1 MKISQALTFVSL
13 ATLAFAGR
21 SSICAADVTPASVST
36 PVSTS
41 VSTSASTRANAAATI
56 SASALHTGVHPRA
69 HHHRLHVRRARRSE
83 LRAAPAHA
91 PAPTTIPSPV
101 PTMPKRRP
109 AGSRAALPHVTNK
122 PPRSQPRGGAPY
134 ALGPASPSLGQGL
147 DRVPMPTQHNELV
160 SNPSLG
166 LLRGRSPPRGDPLSA
181 TSLPRSRATLPT
193 SRAPRNPIHIVSEPA
208 SLRRFASGHA
218 GNSPEAATDSLGPF
232 VFHRSPSHVTPPT
245 VPSRAGRPG
254 SHLPLW
260 RCFT

>member
-1 MKISQALTFVSL
+1 MKISQALTFASL

-21 SSICAADVTPASVST
+21 PIICAADVTPA
-36 PVSTS
+36 S
-41 VSTSASTRANAAATI
+41 VSTSASTRANAAATT

-69 HHHRLHVRRARRSE
+69 HHHRLHARRAKRSE

-91 PAPTTIPSPV
+91 PAPTAIPSPV
-101 PTMPKRRP
+101 PAMPKRRP

-160 SNPSLG
+160 SNPSSG
-166 LLRGRSPPRGDPLSA
+166 ILRGRSPPRGDPLSA

-193 SRAPRNPIHIVSEPA
+193 SRAPSNSIHIVSEPA
-208 SLRRFASGHA
+208 PLRRFASGHA
-218 GNSPEAATDSLGPF
+218 GNPPEAATDSLGPF
-232 VFHRSPSHVTPPT
+232 VFHRSPSHDTPPT

-254 SHLPLW
+254 SHLPSW